1 MLSMKRIAA
10 AMILIPLLAGCGEYR
25 YDPETLEV
33 PDWAK
38 GIWYS
43 NEGSVVSITD
53 KDISLDSKDPD
64 LADFSVL
71 VMLDDDYYI
80 SSQHLAEGN
89 DVWTLELGS
98 FGDGPE
104 MEINLAE
111 VSDSAIRMTL
121 SIEGINK
128 VIILFDKPFNDPD
141 SNS

>member
-1 MLSMKRIAA
+1 MKKIALLFLS
-10 AMILIPLLAGCGEYR
+10 ILLLAGCGEYR
-25 YDPETLEV
+25 YEPETLEV
-33 PDWAK
+33 PEWAT
-38 GIWYS
+38 GTWYS

-53 KDISLDSKDPD
+53 KDISLDSMDPD

-71 VMLDDDYYI
+71 AMLEDDYYI
-80 SSQHLAEGN
+80 SSQHLAESN
-89 DVWTLELGS
+89 DVWSLDLGS

-111 VSDSAIRMTL
+111 VSDSALRMTL
-121 SIEGINK
+121 SIDGSNK